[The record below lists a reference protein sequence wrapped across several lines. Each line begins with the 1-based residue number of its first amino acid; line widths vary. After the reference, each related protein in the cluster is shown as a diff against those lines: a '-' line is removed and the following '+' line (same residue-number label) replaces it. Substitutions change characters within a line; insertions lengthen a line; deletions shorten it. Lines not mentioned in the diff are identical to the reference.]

1 MKVDQIPLLTAAGL
15 TAHHFLA
22 VSDWQPENLP
32 IHDIFHVNR
41 LEQYVDHMQFPLP
54 PHRKTVHDFIFLM
67 GGSTGRSKGLD
78 GFLVEEST
86 FFFLPAYHITTHEF
100 MSPDVTG
107 FYCHFDLDLVF
118 RNFVPPQVLLQ
129 FPFLQFTGNPL
140 VHVSAATRAAVL
152 VILGRLEA
160 EYHSD
165 APDKLDLIRAYL
177 LALFAELKRHVNP
190 AERSVLSAASRILE
204 LYKNA
209 LTQHIYEMQTVAAYA
224 GHLAVSPNHLNKC
237 VKAITG
243 KSAQSLL
250 DDMLVLEA
258 KTLLKQTD
266 LTISDIS
273 YKLGKSDQSSFSRF
287 FRNQTGSTPKEY
299 KRS

>member
-1 MKVDQIPLLTAAGL
+1 MKVEQVPLLTAAGL
-15 TAHHFLA
+15 AAHHFLA
-22 VSDWQPENLP
+22 VSEWQPENLP

-41 LEQYVDHMQFPLP
+41 LEQYIDHMLFPLP
-54 PHRKTVHDFIFLM
+54 PHRKTVHDFIFLT

-78 GFLVEEST
+78 GFLVEENT

-100 MSPDVTG
+100 MSADVTG

-118 RNFVPPQVLLQ
+118 RNFVPLHVLQAL
-129 FPFLQFTGNPL
+129 PFLQFTGNPL
-140 VHVSAATRAAVL
+140 VHVSAATRTTALA
-152 VILGRLEA
+152 ILDRLEA

-165 APDKLDLIRAYL
+165 APDKLDIIRAYL
-177 LALFAELKRHVNP
+177 LALFAELKRHANP
-190 AERSVLSAASRILE
+190 AEKPVLNSAGRILE

-243 KSAQSLL
+243 KSAQSIL
-250 DDMLVLEA
+250 DDMLVLET

-266 LTISDIS
+266 LTINEIS

-287 FRNQTGSTPKEY
+287 FRSQTGSTPKEY